1 MQKKLPIKTDTL
13 MPNHQKK
20 KKTCFPKIVFKN
32 EISHTPQ
39 VYTVSTNLKKELKKK
54 QKIFFEILVLFIIF
68 QIYSYIE
75 Y

>member
-1 MQKKLPIKTDTL
+1 MK
-13 MPNHQKK
+13 
-20 KKTCFPKIVFKN
+20 
-32 EISHTPQ
+32 ISHIPQ